1 MNTWTTLL
9 TPTELEKTFAAK
21 PAKWKPAGKKPVE
34 MRTPS
39 GEIKRFDSATEAA
52 RVTNVHSTSINKR
65 CQSGK
70 PDRQGN
76 HYRYI

>member
-9 TPTELEKTFAAK
+9 TPTELEKSREPFIKHPFSKRKPVKVIMATGETEIFPSINAASINI
-21 PAKWKPAGKKPVE
+21 KKPKTTIQRHCE
-34 MRTPS
+34 
-39 GEIKRFDSATEAA
+39 
-52 RVTNVHSTSINKR
+52 N
-65 CQSGK
+65 GK